1 MANIANNFH
10 LCYGGPSKDCEKE
23 TTVMTTLNISLPD
36 PMKAFIEAQVQSGAY
51 ASASDYVR
59 ALVREAQKRQ
69 AQEELEAKLLAALDS
84 NDFAEMT
91 PAMFERIRERIR
103 QQQHGSATP

>member
-1 MANIANNFH
+1 
-10 LCYGGPSKDCEKE
+10 
-23 TTVMTTLNISLPD
+23 MTTLNISLPD

-69 AQEELEAKLLAALDS
+69 AQEDLETQLLTALDS

-103 QQQHGSATP
+103 RRHQVDKTP

>member
-1 MANIANNFH
+1 
-10 LCYGGPSKDCEKE
+10 
-23 TTVMTTLNISLPD
+23 MTTLNISLPD

-69 AQEELEAKLLAALDS
+69 AQEELETKLLAALDS
-84 NDFAEMT
+84 HDFAEVT
-91 PAMFERIRERIR
+91 PEMFERIRARIR
-103 QQQHGSATP
+103 QRYDVGGTS

>member
-1 MANIANNFH
+1 
-10 LCYGGPSKDCEKE
+10 
-23 TTVMTTLNISLPD
+23 MTTLNISLPD

-69 AQEELEAKLLAALDS
+69 AQEELESKLLAALDS
-84 NDFAEMT
+84 HDFAEVI
-91 PAMFERIRERIR
+91 PEMFERIRERIR
-103 QQQHGSATP
+103 QRCHVGGTP